1 MYVSKLISKL
11 HEKARFEETAVVDMV
26 NWYNF
31 TTFDLI
37 GDLAFGESFGCLE
50 LGLLHPWVR
59 CVFEFIKMIFLYQ
72 AFARIH
78 PLLAIFVNLVISP
91 SQANDAKKH
100 NEYSVAL
107 ARKRID
113 TKTDRPDFSES
124 LPNFELGIPWAESML
139 RKCHIFLSITMRE
152 V

>member
-1 MYVSKLISKL
+1 MYISKLISTL

-37 GDLAFGESFGCLE
+37 GDLTFGESFGCLE
-50 LGLLHPWVR
+50 LGTLHPWIR
-59 CVFEFIKMIFLYQ
+59 CVFGYIRMTFLYQ

-78 PLLAIFVNLVISP
+78 PLLALFVNGVIYRSLV
-91 SQANDAKKH
+91 NDTKNH
-100 NEYSVAL
+100 LGYSVGL
-107 ARKRID
+107 ARKRIA

-124 LPNFELGIPWAESML
+124 LPKFELSIPWADKACSASV
-139 RKCHIFLSITMRE
+139 IYS
-152 V
+152 